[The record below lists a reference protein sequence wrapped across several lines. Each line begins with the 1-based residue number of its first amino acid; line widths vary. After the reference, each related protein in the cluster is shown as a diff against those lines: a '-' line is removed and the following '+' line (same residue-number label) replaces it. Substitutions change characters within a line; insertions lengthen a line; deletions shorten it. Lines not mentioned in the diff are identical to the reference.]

1 MICFESTFPEINRRH
16 ALKGADFFIYAVND
30 GWYTTLPEPRQ
41 HARQSIF
48 RAIENRNT
56 VLRCANTGLSLVV
69 DPSGY
74 VREQTLLNTEDVI
87 TTFIRKANKITFY
100 TLYGNVFAYFMLTIT
115 CILLLLS
122 IFRNEKKN

>member
-1 MICFESTFPEINRRH
+1 MIKKVSNILCVLLLISLIFSNTRVSFNRPGSVIRTPGRSPYI
-16 ALKGADFFIYAVND
+16 AP
-30 GWYTTLPEPRQ
+30 YTTIVGFSAE
-41 HARQSIF
+41 
-48 RAIENRNT
+48 
-56 VLRCANTGLSLVV
+56 
-69 DPSGY
+69 
-74 VREQTLLNTEDVI
+74 LLNTQEVI